1 MQLWDSLALDQTIK
15 KCFYD
20 KITDTKKQKTTKIDE
35 KWSHITWDMQHFY
48 IFAQTSIA
56 CFENKPTLA

>member
-20 KITDTKKQKTTKIDE
+20 KITDTKNKRQRKLMRSEVILLETCST
-35 KWSHITWDMQHFY
+35 
-48 IFAQTSIA
+48 IFAQISIA
-56 CFENKPTLA
+56 CFENKQNKL